1 MAAEAATTRGGGAVR
16 GLAWV
21 VEDIREVIREDIR
34 EVTRGV
40 LGLTP
45 PTASEVSEARGLTM
59 TSPTEA
65 GVCWAPR
72 PL

>member
-1 MAAEAATTRGGGAVR
+1 MAAGAATTRGGGAVPDP
-16 GLAWV
+16 AWV
-21 VEDIREVIREDIR
+21 VEDIREVTRG
-34 EVTRGV
+34 VTREV